1 MLGFYPLGGAP
12 LADDGA
18 NAATPIAFAGTAVV
32 TFGQSAAF
40 TTVPQIS
47 ATASIQFSQTGAL
60 TVAQQF
66 AGTNGATF
74 GQSATFTV
82 PGAAPV
88 AFSGSIAVAFGASG
102 VISAPT
108 VSGAIIVTPSPPAA
122 TLGAVSVSFG
132 TIVPTSQPPAATF
145 ASASV
150 PFGEIVVTSAP
161 PLAVMA

>member
-18 NAATPIAFAGTAVV
+18 TAAAPVAFAGTATV
-32 TFGQSAAF
+32 TYG
-40 TTVPQIS
+40 
-47 ATASIQFSQTGAL
+47 QTGAL
-60 TVAQQF
+60 TVAQRF

-74 GQSATFTV
+74 GQSATFTTVPQISATATIQFSQSGTFTV
-82 PGAAPV
+82 PGAGPV
-88 AFSGSIAVAFGASG
+88 AFSGLIAVAFGASG

-108 VSGAIIVTPSPPAA
+108 VSGAIIVTPSPPDA

-132 TIVPTSQPPAATF
+132 TIVTISQPPAATF
-145 ASASV
+145 APTSV

-161 PLAVMA
+161 PLAVLA